1 MPSARKFHY
10 QFNMRDVSK
19 IIQGLMAAKGNLY
32 RGQPIKMYRLW
43 AHETERVFKDRMVFQ
58 EDFDKF
64 QEYVLASLKHFDANN
79 DEVLEKPNIYTSF
92 LSECQGNEKAYLPTK
107 DIAVLKNVLSDKLE
121 EYNESNAEMNLVL
134 FEQAIEHVTRIARIV
149 DLPAGNAL
157 LVGVGGSGKQSLS
170 RLASFLLQYDVFT
183 IVVSTNY
190 GIGDLKTD
198 LQTLYTKAGCQG
210 QQMLFMLTD
219 SQIQDEKFLVYINDM
234 LSAGFISDLFAKD
247 EMDTNL
253 GKIRNEAKSAGIA
266 DAPDQLLEFFIDKSR
281 KNIHVALCFSPVG

>member
-1 MPSARKFHY
+1 M
-10 QFNMRDVSK
+10 
-19 IIQGLMAAKGNLY
+19 
-32 RGQPIKMYRLW
+32 
-43 AHETERVFKDRMVFQ
+43 
-58 EDFDKF
+58 
-64 QEYVLASLKHFDANN
+64 LASLKHFDANN
-79 DEVLEKPNIYTSF
+79 DEVLERPNLYTSF

-107 DIAVLKNVLSDKLE
+107 DIAVLKNVLTDKLE

-134 FEQAIEHVTRIARIV
+134 FEQAIEHITRIARIV

-253 GKIRNEAKSAGIA
+253 GKIRDEAKSGGIA